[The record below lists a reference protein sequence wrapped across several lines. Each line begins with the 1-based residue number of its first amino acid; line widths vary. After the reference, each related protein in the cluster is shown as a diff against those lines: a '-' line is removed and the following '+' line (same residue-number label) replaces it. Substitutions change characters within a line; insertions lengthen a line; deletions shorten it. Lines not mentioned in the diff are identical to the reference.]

1 MASARNWKKSPKRSV
16 ASIRAAWRRRGI
28 FLHGTF
34 MRERLESAT
43 FCAECVPKEVLRETG
58 ESWVET
64 WVEGSHGWTSVPVCQ
79 GCKRS
84 FSVFVD
90 GDEVLAPELR
100 FDDLLTTE
108 PLTCA
113 CASAER
119 IRYLSDP
126 VDIELA
132 VGYCPGPYHGEC
144 AFSWTRCTA
153 SLHPALEACSPRN
166 VPR

>member
-1 MASARNWKKSPKRSV
+1 MASERNWKKSPKRSV

-90 GDEVLAPELR
+90 GEEEAALLASHSSERSEV
-100 FDDLLTTE
+100 
-108 PLTCA
+108 
-113 CASAER
+113 AS
-119 IRYLSDP
+119 
-126 VDIELA
+126 
-132 VGYCPGPYHGEC
+132 G
-144 AFSWTRCTA
+144 
-153 SLHPALEACSPRN
+153 ACST
-166 VPR
+166 VDTSS